1 MNQQKYMYDNNV
13 HSVPDRIVSISQPY
27 IRPIV
32 RGKAAAPVE
41 FGAKFDLSLD
51 ENGLGRIEKLSFDAY
66 NESDVLVDAAERY
79 KDRTGR
85 YPERILADKIYRN
98 RINLQYCKEHSIRL
112 SGPSLGRPK
121 KDQSADKKLEYID
134 NADRVAVE
142 RAFSLAKRA
151 YSMGTYP
158 HKARSYDKEF
168 YRTVYF
174 GDEHRPPDSG
184 LFVPIYDN
192 DIFKVR
198 SAFKRR
204 SGSSIYTVKWLT
216 PKSGR
221 Y

>member
-1 MNQQKYMYDNNV
+1 MTGYMYDNNV

-51 ENGLGRIEKLSFDAY
+51 EKGLGRIEKLSFDAY

-98 RINLQYCKEHSIRL
+98 RINLQYCKEHGIRL

-121 KDQSADKKLEYID
+121 KDQRADKKLEYID

-151 YSMGTYP
+151 YSMGLI
-158 HKARSYDKEF
+158 
-168 YRTVYF
+168 RTKL
-174 GDEHRPPDSG
+174 DRTT
-184 LFVPIYDN
+184 
-192 DIFKVR
+192 K
-198 SAFKRR
+198 
-204 SGSSIYTVKWLT
+204 SSIALSILAMNIDHLTVVSLCQYMIMIF
-216 PKSGR
+216 SR
-221 Y
+221 FDLHSRDDLEAAYIL